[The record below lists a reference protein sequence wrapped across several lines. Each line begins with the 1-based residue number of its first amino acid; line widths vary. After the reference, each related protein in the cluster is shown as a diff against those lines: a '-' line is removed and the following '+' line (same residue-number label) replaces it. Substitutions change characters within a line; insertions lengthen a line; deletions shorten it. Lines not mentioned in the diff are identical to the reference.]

1 MKPANNYD
9 PLESA
14 ISSYSLETIDDAI
27 YADELLETAKRAS
40 RAVVNNLLKTLKD
53 DKRALKKINAY
64 TPELFKR
71 YQENYIEGEYLFGD
85 LHDYEIPVYF
95 PYKDILKTKDI
106 PDEKAFAILAFKVVK
121 LYILILEDPRKGWHD
136 SIAKMELSQVMIKYF
151 YSIVFEN

>member
-9 PLESA
+9 PIESV

-27 YADELLETAKRAS
+27 NADELLKIAKERS
-40 RAVVNNLLKTLKD
+40 RAFVNIYLKTLKD
-53 DKRALKKINAY
+53 DKRMLKQINVC
-64 TPELFKR
+64 TPKLFKH

-95 PYKDILKTKDI
+95 PYKEIFKTKDI

-121 LYILILEDPRKGWHD
+121 LYILIHASGNKWEDTL
-136 SIAKMELSQVMIKYF
+136 AKMKFDLVITEYF
-151 YSIVFEN
+151 HSIF